1 MTETQ
6 ELAEGTPT
14 PFSLE
19 SDLGWNTAHEL
30 LAPFG
35 AVASNFSEAVRT
47 LMTCHE
53 KGDSRISATGSNHV
67 ERLLRTDAIKIT
79 YYHFSKQFK
88 PSLFAERKHLDVA
101 DFLDAYTPLEHA
113 AIISFCY
120 LFKTLSRKIE
130 KDEWEFVQT
139 PLYEALCTGGGAGL
153 CIPEIGLGLGLI
165 GRGLRYLAY
174 APFLH
179 ENRKEFK
186 NYRRHL
192 KSIDKPF
199 DSAFEQD
206 VWQCTSIQ
214 IAGLLLERIGF
225 SQGIALQYMAA
236 AERSASVKPNESYGV
251 PFRLAECLVEAYM
264 EGQDI
269 PTTTPSWVGIKLD
282 LNTETR
288 ANLLATLN
296 KVFADKARIEWLSK
310 IPTDISP
317 ELTPE
322 LFVTE
327 TPAQDSAQTSSDDK
341 VDDQGLKASEPHQE
355 SLVPSETESSQSDS
369 SESASLSEND
379 TPEKVVDSPE
389 SESDADLQAPSEEIA
404 DALGGLDELDA
415 TADEPSE
422 SEK

>member
-14 PFSLE
+14 PSSLD
-19 SDLGWNTAHEL
+19 SGLGWNTAHEL

-47 LMTCHE
+47 LMTYHE
-53 KGDSRISATGSNHV
+53 KGDSRISATGSNQV

-88 PSLFAERKHLDVA
+88 PSLFAERKHLA
-101 DFLDAYTPLEHA
+101 AKDFLKAYTPLEHA

-236 AERSASVKPNESYGV
+236 AERSASIKPNESYGV

-282 LNTETR
+282 LATETR

-296 KVFADKARIEWLSK
+296 KVFADKDRIEWLSK
-310 IPTDISP
+310 VPNDISP
-317 ELTPE
+317 ESTPE
-322 LFVTE
+322 LFIGE
-327 TPAQDSAQTSSDDK
+327 TPAQESEQTSSDDK
-341 VDDQGLKASEPHQE
+341 VGEQEHETNKSHQE
-355 SLVPSETESSQSDS
+355 SLVSNETEPSQSDD
-369 SESASLSEND
+369 SESTSLPENE